1 MAEIGT
7 LGEVVFTVSY
17 DLVRTFQDY
26 KRNSSAR
33 LQAHEIIGKKPVTEF
48 LGPGLDSIS
57 FAIDLSAFKGVN
69 PKEEAE
75 KLRKIMQN
83 GEYVN
88 LVIAGSPVSNNKW
101 VIESINESVSA
112 RDGKGNI
119 IRAKV
124 DITIHEYIENVYGG
138 E

>member
-33 LQAHEIIGKKPVTEF
+33 LQTHEIIGKKPVTEF

-88 LVIAGSPVSNNKW
+88 LVIAGSPVSDNKW

>member
-33 LQAHEIIGKKPVTEF
+33 LQTHEIIGKKPVTEF

-101 VIESINESVSA
+101 VI
-112 RDGKGNI
+112 
-119 IRAKV
+119 
-124 DITIHEYIENVYGG
+124 ITPHLV
-138 E
+138 

>member
-57 FAIDLSAFKGVN
+57 FAIDLSAFKGVS

>member
-33 LQAHEIIGKKPVTEF
+33 LQTHEIIGKKPVTEF

-124 DITIHEYIENVYGG
+124 DVTIHEYIENVYGG
-138 E
+138 D

>member
-33 LQAHEIIGKKPVTEF
+33 LQTHEIIGKKPVTEF